1 MTNYITDFLRNNNHI
16 GAENGIKV
24 TNMLFAM
31 GKNTSKNSAR
41 KITAEIRR
49 YRVLWRENDGIENFI
64 FSDTEH
70 GYYLMND
77 IQEAKRFVK
86 SQSSRAVKA
95 FETAK
100 YIRKYLKDK
109 GRIKQGGLRG

>member
-1 MTNYITDFLRNNNHI
+1 MTNYIADFLRSNNHI
-16 GAENGIKV
+16 GADNGIKAV
-24 TNMLFAM
+24 DILSAM
-31 GKNTSKNSAR
+31 GCDTSEDSKR
-41 KITAEIRR
+41 HLKAEIRR

-77 IQEAKRFVK
+77 IQEAKHFVK
-86 SQSSRAVKA
+86 SQKSRAVKA
-95 FETAK
+95 FETSK

-109 GRIKQGGLRG
+109 GELNKGD